1 MFKLIVICLV
11 ATGAFSREDKPS
23 HNAVQATHSENRRPK
38 EYLQPPPPPPPRAV
52 TPTAQRRAPTRLHSV
67 RINGHHSPPLPAAN
81 VRYSSPPPTG
91 NGLKVRSTSDNFSS
105 TNSASVRHGPPLGST
120 PASFSADGQTSGST
134 GNSMSGVSSPPS
146 GQRISRWFFSS
157 GDSEVQGERKP
168 GTNEILRPPPPPPRS
183 HSVPPNY
190 QPLQSP
196 RDQTPSGTHHQH
208 SAVSYHGAS
217 PHHKSKTRGCNPC
230 NKVPWIPMIRAH
242 DNVPYQD
249 SSHAVSSHDH
259 NPNIYQ
265 THAPVSQYDSPSAG
279 SLNLQTH
286 GTGYDKP
293 LHTLPLGDHY
303 GPPPPSKL
311 TDGKYAIP
319 PLSSIHPGSAY
330 APPDKPTDEYG
341 PPLSVSQHIQSEYKQ
356 PPLPIPQYVGIEYG
370 PPPKPIDE
378 YGPPP
383 PPSQHIQSTYNPS
396 SLSINQHT
404 GTEYRPPHKPQDEYG
419 PPPPLIQ
426 DVRNEYKPPHLH
438 TLPLQGTQ
446 YAPPS
451 QSSLREPE
459 YQPPLPPQSPGI
471 QYGTPSRPPDSDY
484 RPPLSSADQYGPPQH
499 DTIKQS
505 SSPQLAPSYLPAPP
519 VYESGRFKDETHSSV
534 PNYLVPSPTHGNNN
548 AIIYGQNNH
557 QNNAGGSDVRET
569 GGVGDH
575 SEIDV
580 DQSISLE
587 DSHAVASQHPVTS
600 GSRDVAYTSVSSIHL
615 VPGDFTTPKINNEE
629 WNKEVTERP
638 PVNGLNLPSGENYQP
653 REQEKQLYNPPTRN
667 NTQNSGGLEVIPS
680 IQVADYLS
688 SVEYPLQIVQSP
700 YIDVTE
706 PPGHS
711 FKQNNKHDKNAPTHT
726 PSYDKSEIIIGKPA
740 LAASNLNDTNIKNS
754 YSNVGF
760 FIRSNTSE
768 IHDQKQQQTTIHET
782 NSGEFIDGGPITLD
796 HLPVSGVLHSS
807 SGNTYFASDNQ
818 INHSTDGINV
828 LGAHGSKQGLSVSK
842 EHDSTVL
849 DIQPSIQTSAESN
862 SLIHQINNAFQSHSG
877 PTTVPPIQNDYKQS
891 QNSDYI
897 LFQNFPR
904 PPLSY
909 LPTDVLKQQLP
920 PPTPLQSTFQQNPYL
935 PPFQSQSH
943 IFLQST
949 PQPLTT
955 ISFERPLKLEA
966 PALFLNP
973 PPKNKGEH
981 STVTNLPLPEYSF
994 WTPTSRPL
1002 SSSLVPVNDGNIW
1015 GSATTHTPL
1024 KLSNEN
1030 IIAAF
1035 AEAAGLL
1042 PPPPSLS
1049 ETLNQSDKNTKQIQI
1064 IVPYTSSKELMQF
1077 KIQDTNKPVFDT
1089 TGWLPITG
1097 KEDATK
1103 QQGRKAPPLHLD
1115 CSDDEQSWQT
1125 QCKHSNSLPEQE
1137 QSDYHQH
1144 QESRTATAT
1153 APAVQ
1158 SVKETTEAYSPKSYS
1173 EMQQI
1178 FAINIRDL
1186 LRGEED
1192 KKTVPDSITL
1202 QRLQKNI
1209 DEWTALEYSKKKDFA
1224 IFGTTESTAGGRK
1237 STTAHTSSGT
1247 LIQHLLVPS
1256 KKIPEEYLTT
1266 TPSQFDDVTSTEN
1279 SVATAIPSFKRSTST
1294 ITTSTTTSTT
1304 TPLSPIYD
1312 HVTSGSNKHTVSLDS
1327 NKSSESESA
1336 LRINRDNPVNRQ
1348 KKGENHRWNIIE
1360 SNYIIPEAVTLT
1372 TEKTTSTTTPPTTTP
1387 SSEEVT
1393 DVYTN
1398 TGHTTW
1404 DQIPLSI
1411 SPITNEK
1418 VYVVTPMATWRP
1430 EFTTATPYRTPLYST
1445 DAHTTSIN
1453 DVFPFRNGPPSAQKL
1468 VASTPFLFQSP
1479 RFIVR
1484 PTPGTTVQ
1492 RAYTVMSTDDEDDN
1506 WNDVKA
1512 TTLEPVNQNEI
1523 NGNAGKIEMEC

>member
-1 MFKLIVICLV
+1 M
-11 ATGAFSREDKPS
+11 
-23 HNAVQATHSENRRPK
+23 
-38 EYLQPPPPPPPRAV
+38 
-52 TPTAQRRAPTRLHSV
+52 
-67 RINGHHSPPLPAAN
+67 
-81 VRYSSPPPTG
+81 
-91 NGLKVRSTSDNFSS
+91 GLKVRSTSGDFSN
-105 TNSASVRHGPPLGST
+105 THSASGPSLGST
-120 PASFSADGQTSGST
+120 PASFSADRQTSGST
-134 GNSMSGVSSPPS
+134 GNSKSSEASPS
-146 GQRISRWFFSS
+146 AGQRISRWFFSS
-157 GDSEVQGERKP
+157 GDSEVHGERKP

-190 QPLQSP
+190 QPQQSP
-196 RDQTPSGTHHQH
+196 RDQTLSETHPQQ
-208 SAVSYHGAS
+208 SAVSYHRAS
-217 PHHKSKTRGCNPC
+217 PHHKSKTRDCNPC
-230 NKVPWIPMIRAH
+230 NKVPWIPMIRAQ
-242 DNVPYQD
+242 DNVPYQG
-249 SSHAVSSHDH
+249 SSDAISSHDH

-265 THAPVSQYDSPSAG
+265 THASLLHYDSPPTRPLS
-279 SLNLQTH
+279 LQTH
-286 GTGYDKP
+286 GTEYDTS
-293 LHTLPLGDHY
+293 LHALPPGSHY
-303 GPPPPSKL
+303 GPPPPSKS
-311 TDGKYAIP
+311 TDGKYVIP
-319 PLSSIHPGSAY
+319 TLSSIHPGSAY
-330 APPDKPTDEYG
+330 APPDKPTGEYG
-341 PPLSVSQHIQSEYKQ
+341 PPLSVSQHIQSEYKP
-356 PPLPIPQYVGIEYG
+356 PPLPTPQYAGTQYG
-370 PPPKPIDE
+370 PPHKPIDE

-383 PPSQHIQSTYNPS
+383 PVSQHIQSTYNPP
-396 SLSINQHT
+396 SLSITQHT
-404 GTEYRPPHKPQDEYG
+404 GTEYRPPYKPQDEYG

-426 DVRNEYKPPHLH
+426 DVHHEYKPPHLH
-438 TLPLQGTQ
+438 TLPHQETQ

-459 YQPPLPPQSPGI
+459 YGPPLPPQQPGI
-471 QYGTPSRPPDSDY
+471 EYGSPSRPPDSDY
-484 RPPLSSADQYGPPQH
+484 RPPISPADEYRPPQH

-519 VYESGRFKDETHSSV
+519 IYESGRFKDETQSSV
-534 PNYLVPSPTHGNNN
+534 PNYLVLSPNHGNDN

-557 QNNAGGSDVRET
+557 QNSAGSS

-615 VPGDFTTPKINNEE
+615 VPGDLTTPKINNEE
-629 WNKEVTERP
+629 WNKEVTQHP

-667 NTQNSGGLEVIPS
+667 KTQNSAGLEVIPS

-706 PPGHS
+706 PPAHNVN
-711 FKQNNKHDKNAPTHT
+711 QNNKQQIYDKNAPTHA
-726 PSYDKSEIIIGKPA
+726 PSSYDKGEIIIGKPA
-740 LAASNLNDTNIKNS
+740 LAASNLNDTNIKNI

-760 FIRSNTSE
+760 VIQSNTSE
-768 IHDQKQQQTTIHET
+768 IHDQKQQQSAVQET
-782 NSGEFIDGGPITLD
+782 NSGEFIDGGPIILD

-807 SGNTYFASDNQ
+807 SGNTYFANDNQ
-818 INHSTDGINV
+818 IKHSIDGINV
-828 LGAHGSKQGLSVSK
+828 LGSHGSKQGLSVSK
-842 EHDSTVL
+842 EHDSTVS

-877 PTTVPPIQNDYKQS
+877 PTTVPPIQNNY
-891 QNSDYI
+891 NSDYI

-935 PPFQSQSH
+935 PPVQSQSH

-955 ISFERPLKLEA
+955 IPFEQPLKLEA
-966 PALFLNP
+966 PASFLNP

-981 STVTNLPLPEYSF
+981 STVTNLPLPEYTF

-1002 SSSLVPVNDGNIW
+1002 SSSLVPVNEGNTW

-1049 ETLNQSDKNTKQIQI
+1049 ETSNQSEKKIKQIQI

-1097 KEDATK
+1097 KEEASK
-1103 QQGRKAPPLHLD
+1103 QQGRKAPPLHLN
-1115 CSDDEQSWQT
+1115 CSDDEQSWKT
-1125 QCKHSNSLPEQE
+1125 QCKHSNSLSQKE

-1144 QESRTATAT
+1144 QESRTAIAT

-1158 SVKETTEAYSPKSYS
+1158 SAYSPKSYS

-1178 FAINIRDL
+1178 LAVNIRDL

-1192 KKTVPDSITL
+1192 TKKVPDSITL

-1247 LIQHLLVPS
+1247 LLQHLLVPS

-1266 TPSQFDDVTSTEN
+1266 TPSHFDDVTSTEN

-1294 ITTSTTTSTT
+1294 ITTSATTNTT
-1304 TPLSPIYD
+1304 TPHSPIYD

-1327 NKSSESESA
+1327 NKSSEREST
-1336 LRINRDNPVNRQ
+1336 LRINHDSQFNRQ
-1348 KKGENHRWNIIE
+1348 NKGENHRWNIIE
-1360 SNYIIPEAVTLT
+1360 SNYIIPEAAALS
-1372 TEKTTSTTTPPTTTP
+1372 TEKTTSTTPPPTTTSP
-1387 SSEEVT
+1387 SEEVT
-1393 DVYTN
+1393 DIYTN

-1404 DQIPLSI
+1404 DQLPLSI

-1418 VYVVTPMATWRP
+1418 VYVVTPMATWTP
-1430 EFTTATPYRTPLYST
+1430 EFTTATPYRTPPYST

-1468 VASTPFLFQSP
+1468 VASAPFLFQSP
-1479 RFIVR
+1479 RFVVR

-1492 RAYTVMSTDDEDDN
+1492 RSYTVMSTDGDDDN

-1512 TTLEPVNQNEI
+1512 TTLEPEKMNEI
-1523 NGNAGKIEMEC
+1523 NENTGKIEY